1 MTQVMKAS
9 EAREQWAELL
19 NNVFRNQT
27 RIVVEKSGIPV
38 AAVISAEDLERLTK
52 LEKQRAMR
60 FKALDEIGEVF
71 KEVPVKQLLSEV
83 SSALNDVR
91 TAKRKEKN

>member
-1 MTQVMKAS
+1 MKAS